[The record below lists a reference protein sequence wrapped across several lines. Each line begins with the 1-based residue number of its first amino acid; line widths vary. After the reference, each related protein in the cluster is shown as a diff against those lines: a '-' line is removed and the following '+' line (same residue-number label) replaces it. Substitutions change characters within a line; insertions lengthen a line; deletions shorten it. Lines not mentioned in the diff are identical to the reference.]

1 MVNTISAS
9 DLTEGMNLVICTN
22 DEGGVQYDRI
32 VEIKTYYGDICV
44 YTENATGRKLF
55 EKTDEV
61 QTKTLDYDHLYDGMT
76 AIGLTVEQASS
87 KFKAAQMLIKGL
99 SSGLV
104 QFMYV
109 TDAGSERVAFGTNKV
124 GAVPAVEIPAD
135 NAPSMS
141 IVYYDVLRRDWRSF
155 NIARLFAVVD
165 PVTLTIA
172 RV

>member
-1 MVNTISAS
+1 M
-9 DLTEGMNLVICTN
+9 
-22 DEGGVQYDRI
+22 
-32 VEIKTYYGDICV
+32 
-44 YTENATGRKLF
+44 F

-165 PVTLTIA
+165 PVTLVLA